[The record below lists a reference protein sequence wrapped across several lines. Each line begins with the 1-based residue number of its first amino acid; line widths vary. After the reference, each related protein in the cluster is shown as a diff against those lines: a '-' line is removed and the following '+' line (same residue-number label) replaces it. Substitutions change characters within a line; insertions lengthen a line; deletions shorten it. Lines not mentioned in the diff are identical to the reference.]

1 MILRVEA
8 DSEFTL
14 NAFHLSHVF
23 LTTCYHARSVVM
35 CNPAVP
41 EFEVGDS
48 ISEVLM
54 LLKAWQDFN
63 DTIRGQGFWYEVRAK
78 VP

>member
-1 MILRVEA
+1 
-8 DSEFTL
+8 
-14 NAFHLSHVF
+14 
-23 LTTCYHARSVVM
+23 M